1 LQIEEFITMATTLK
15 NKLVIEPTG
24 SALGA
29 RVTGIALNRKLDAET
44 AAALV
49 QAWQEHI
56 VLIFPDQ
63 DLSQDQQLAFAANFG
78 ELGTRSRRPEQR
90 PEGSDYHDGVM
101 LISNLKDKDGNYI
114 GSLPDGEMYFH
125 HDMCYMPEP
134 HKGTLLYALELPSRG
149 GHTRFTNMYRA
160 FDMIPADLKKSLAGR
175 TALQVYDYHMTE
187 TVDIDGDLTGIHHLS
202 QPIFVRHP
210 ATGRT
215 ALYVNRLMTARIDG
229 LPRDESDEILQSL
242 FDIAEHPDNVF
253 EHIWQVGDLAM
264 WDNFC
269 SCHARTDF
277 PASERR
283 LLRRCT
289 LLGQPMIAAA

>member
-1 LQIEEFITMATTLK
+1 MASTLK
-15 NKLVIEPTG
+15 NKLTITPTG
-24 SALGA
+24 AALGA
-29 RVTGIALNRKLDAET
+29 RVTGPNLRETLDAET
-44 AAALV
+44 ASALI
-49 QAWQEHI
+49 QAWQDHI

-63 DLSQDQQLAFAANFG
+63 DLTQDQQLAFAANFG
-78 ELGTRSRRPEQR
+78 TLGTRSRRPEQR

-101 LISNLKDKDGNYI
+101 LISNLKDEHGKYI

-125 HDMCYMPEP
+125 HDMCYVPEP
-134 HKGTLLYALELPSRG
+134 HKGTMLYALELPSTG

-160 FDMIPADLKKSLAGR
+160 YDIIPADLKKKLAGR

-187 TVDIDGDLTGIHHLS
+187 TVDIDGDMTGIHNLS

-229 LPRDESDEILQSL
+229 LPRDESDAILNTL
-242 FDIAEHPDNVF
+242 FDIAEAPENVF
-253 EHIWQVGDLAM
+253 EHIWKVGDLAL
-264 WDNFC
+264 WDNVC

-277 PASERR
+277 PATERR

-289 LLGQPMIAAA
+289 LLGQPMIAAT

>member
-1 LQIEEFITMATTLK
+1 MASTLK
-15 NKLVIEPTG
+15 NKLVIEPTA

-29 RVTGIALNRKLDAET
+29 RVTGISLNQKLDAKT
-44 AAALV
+44 AKTLI
-49 QAWQEHI
+49 QAWQDHI

-63 DLSQDQQLAFAANFG
+63 DLTQDQQLAFAANFG
-78 ELGTRSRRPEQR
+78 ELGKRSRRPEQR
-90 PEGSDYHDGVM
+90 PEGDDYHDGVM
-101 LISNLKDKDGNYI
+101 LVSNLKDKDGNYI

-134 HKGTLLYALELPSRG
+134 HKGTLLYALELPSSG
-149 GHTRFTNMYRA
+149 GHTLFTNMYRA
-160 FDMIPADLKKSLAGR
+160 YDRIPAELKKLLAGR
-175 TALQVYDYHMTE
+175 TALQVYDFHMTE

-202 QPIFVRHP
+202 QPIFVTHP

-229 LPRDESDEILQSL
+229 LPRDESDAIRDTL
-242 FDIAEHPDNVF
+242 FDIAEAPENIF
-253 EHIWQVGDLAM
+253 EHVWRVGDLAM

-277 PASERR
+277 PATERR

-289 LLGQPMIAAA
+289 ILGAPMIAAA

>member
-1 LQIEEFITMATTLK
+1 MASTLK
-15 NKLVIEPTG
+15 NKLVIEPTS

-29 RVTGIALNRKLDAET
+29 RVTGVSLSRKLDAET
-44 AAALV
+44 AAALI
-49 QAWQEHI
+49 QAWQDHI

-63 DLSQDQQLAFAANFG
+63 DLTQDQQLAFAANFG
-78 ELGTRSRRPEQR
+78 ELGKRSRRPEQR
-90 PEGSDYHDGVM
+90 PEGGDYHDGVM
-101 LISNLKDKDGNYI
+101 LVSNIKDKDGNYI
-114 GSLPDGEMYFH
+114 GSLPDGEMFFH

-149 GHTRFTNMYRA
+149 GNTRFTNMYSA
-160 FDMIPADLKKSLAGR
+160 YDMIPAELKKSLAGR
-175 TALQVYDYHMTE
+175 TALQVYDFHMTE
-187 TVDIDGDLTGIHHLS
+187 TVDIDGDLAGIHHLS
-202 QPIFVRHP
+202 QPIFVTHP

-229 LPRDESDEILQSL
+229 LPRDESDAILGTL
-242 FDIAEHPDNVF
+242 FDIAEAPENVF
-253 EHIWQVGDLAM
+253 EHVWRVGDLAM

-277 PASERR
+277 PTTERR

-289 LLGQPMIAAA
+289 ILGETMIAAA